1 MHYIYIEKGMTNN
14 NNTKESNMLIV
25 HFTIDC
31 TKTFTEMV
39 SRENLVE
46 WAKDKIVLKIISK

>member
-1 MHYIYIEKGMTNN
+1 MTNN